1 MSIFNIKRYGE
12 EEIND
17 DTNNELELLKKLKQR
32 IAAQKNITKTS
43 TEKSQDE
50 ENLQQEPKDEG
61 APEENDP
68 STEGKKKRKRKRK
81 SSISNESGNFY
92 KRFIFVFTRKGNGF
106 LREIENY
113 NFLYIF
119 ISYWIYFS
127 G

>member
-50 ENLQQEPKDEG
+50 ENLQQEPPKDEG

-81 SSISNESGNFY
+81 SSVSNDSGNF
-92 KRFIFVFTRKGNGF
+92 
-106 LREIENY
+106 
-113 NFLYIF
+113 
-119 ISYWIYFS
+119 
-127 G
+127 

>member
-81 SSISNESGNFY
+81 SSVSNESSNF
-92 KRFIFVFTRKGNGF
+92 
-106 LREIENY
+106 
-113 NFLYIF
+113 
-119 ISYWIYFS
+119 
-127 G
+127 